1 MADNTGARVINPE
14 ALESQLTG
22 NINNRI
28 RALAQGATFSYSDEA
43 EAAARAAVTGET
55 YDEALEKI
63 RREYAEYVAANPA
76 EATGLEIA
84 GGVGSTFVPGVG
96 WVGHGVKAA
105 TGLGKITSPFL
116 RTVAAGSLAGGVS
129 GFGAG
134 EGGFGERA
142 QTGALG
148 TLFGGATAGALHGAV
163 NIVPRGLGALRSLF
177 AAPTED
183 SATRTAQEVL
193 DTYVLQTGKTY
204 EELIEQARQDAAM
217 GIPTALGQLSP
228 ELSRLSEA
236 VMLRPTRGGN
246 ELIKEL
252 AETQT
257 GARERVT
264 SAVTGAFPPTRG
276 YYTELEGMQ
285 RGLRDRA
292 QPLYEVAYKAG
303 EVIDDPRIN
312 EILRDP
318 DFANAFSDALVN
330 SRRLETAARLEGKD
344 PSTFQLQR
352 VYDVNFDAQGN
363 PTGSVLNNV
372 TPNLRTLDA
381 VKRALD
387 AKITRLFRSG
397 ASNEAA
403 PLREMRNALVSRLDD
418 LVDEYRV
425 ARGQYAGDME
435 IIDAME
441 AGRNYK
447 NMSAEQLASE
457 FPKLTEGEQRA
468 FQTGVLESIIRPV
481 EETSTNRN
489 WAQQIIGSPAQR
501 ERLQTVLPP
510 DEYNLMRSALER
522 EAAVYGQTRSALS
535 GSQTAAR
542 TQAIDAIDS
551 AIENA
556 TGPADIL
563 NAIRNTNGGFVSA
576 AWYALTKLPQI
587 PSISKTVYD
596 RLANILKTGGPD
608 DIAQALFEIRSAA
621 ESAAARGARSSSR
634 QQRVA
639 TGLGAAIG
647 PPPDTQQQ
655 QERERLFNE
664 QVSTP
669 IQAPDLS
676 RFMLPGEE
684 PLTEPFALPV
694 QPETPLLYQAPD
706 LSRFRLENE
715 AQQ

>member
-1 MADNTGARVINPE
+1 
-14 ALESQLTG
+14 
-22 NINNRI
+22 
-28 RALAQGATFSYSDEA
+28 
-43 EAAARAAVTGET
+43 
-55 YDEALEKI
+55 
-63 RREYAEYVAANPA
+63 
-76 EATGLEIA
+76 
-84 GGVGSTFVPGVG
+84 
-96 WVGHGVKAA
+96 
-105 TGLGKITSPFL
+105 
-116 RTVAAGSLAGGVS
+116 
-129 GFGAG
+129 
-134 EGGFGERA
+134 
-142 QTGALG
+142 LG
-148 TLFGGATAGALHGAV
+148 TLFGGATAGALHGLV
-163 NIVPRGLGALRSLF
+163 NIPRGLGALRSLF

-246 ELIKEL
+246 ELIEEL

-257 GARERVT
+257 GARERVQ
-264 SAVTGAFPPTRG
+264 SAVTGAFPRTRG
-276 YYTELEGMQ
+276 YYTELEGMK
-285 RGLRDRA
+285 RGLLDRA
-292 QPLYEVAYKAG
+292 RPLYEVAYQAG
-303 EVIDDPRIN
+303 EVIDDPEIN

-318 DFANAFSDALVN
+318 DFANAFSDALVDA
-330 SRRLETAARLEGKD
+330 RRLATGARLRGED
-344 PSTFQLQR
+344 PSKFQLQR
-352 VYDVNFDAQGN
+352 VYDVTFDAQGN

-381 VKRALD
+381 VKRSLNS
-387 AKITRLFRSG
+387 KITQLFTNRDPG
-397 ASNEAA
+397 ASA
-403 PLREMRNALVSRLDD
+403 LRSVYDSLVQRLDE
-418 LVDEYRV
+418 LVPEYRV

-551 AIENA
+551 AIEKA